1 MMAPTMGS
9 WIQDI
14 LHGKAEIGAE
24 PGPQSI
30 LTAAEETKL
39 VEYVVHM
46 SYGQTKELILETVKS
61 IIVKDG
67 HPNTFKG
74 GKPGRKWW
82 RLFRKCHPELSLR
95 KSTASSTSQINSF
108 VVNYNFAMVAV
119 CLIDQ
124 CSVIFQKKK

>member
-1 MMAPTMGS
+1 MASNSRCNWTTEDLQAAVSAVRNDKISLRRAESAYGVS
-9 WIQDI
+9 KSII
-14 LHGKAEIGAE
+14 AFYLHGKAETGAK

-46 SYGQTKELILETVKS
+46 SYGQTKEQILETVKS
-61 IIVKDG
+61 IIIKDG

-95 KSTASSTSQINSF
+95 KA
-108 VVNYNFAMVAV
+108 
-119 CLIDQ
+119 
-124 CSVIFQKKK
+124 